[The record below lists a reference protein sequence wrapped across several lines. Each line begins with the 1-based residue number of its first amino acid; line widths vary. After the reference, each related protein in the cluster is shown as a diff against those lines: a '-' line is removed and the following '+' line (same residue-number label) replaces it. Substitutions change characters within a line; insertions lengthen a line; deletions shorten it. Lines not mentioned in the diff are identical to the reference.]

1 MYTTIIS
8 KVEILLVNKIKLIF
22 NIIFCKKKKN
32 QSVSTTIFINLNMEV
47 ASKQLQIMLGSV
59 TIMFVIRMIPDILV
73 FDNVVLL

>member
-1 MYTTIIS
+1 MYATIIS

>member
-1 MYTTIIS
+1 MYATIIS

-22 NIIFCKKKKN
+22 NIIFCKKKKK